1 MKLRSIKATHE
12 RILKCNNEASSGR
25 QQSDA
30 GQTIFN
36 AESRREQVFTRLE
49 YFKRLH
55 RTRNLGEIFPDHELS
70 QMYSALPQNE
80 KTACEQGVLGLQS
93 QAPFLA
99 SEVVGRLLRL
109 MNGII
114 TWRTLASR
122 LAGGNQSVKPASH
135 VTLMNFVMQLP
146 DSSYSATWLLPML
159 TTGQISIQSTSN
171 MASL

>member
-1 MKLRSIKATHE
+1 MKPRSIKATHE
-12 RILKCNNEASSGR
+12 RIMKRNNEASGR
-25 QQSDA
+25 QRSDA

-36 AESRREQVFTRLE
+36 SESRREQVFTRLE
-49 YFKRLH
+49 HFKRLH
-55 RTRNLGEIFPDHELS
+55 LTRNPGEIFTDHELS

-80 KTACEQGVLGLQS
+80 KTACEQSALGLQS
-93 QAPFLA
+93 QAQFLA
-99 SEVVGRLLRL
+99 SEVGRLLGL
-109 MNGII
+109 TNGSI
-114 TWRTLASR
+114 TWRTLANR

-146 DSSYSATWLLPML
+146 YSSYYSATRLLPML